1 MIRTRSLPL
10 LTLRNRNAAERVS
23 IPNVYDL
30 SVWNERQIRK
40 PSSPRPRI
48 AAKNRHR
55 RLPSLYRSRSPLRL
69 PLRFQIG
76 SFVSKSLVRC
86 FDPKPLSVFPC
97 YDDRYQDCVYQ
108 ARDCVVVGVTASIA
122 ANKTNNLR
130 SRANLLPF
138 RLSEVSSQMYVCV

>member
-1 MIRTRSLPL
+1 MNRARSLPL
-10 LTLRNRNAAERVS
+10 PILRSRNATGRVS

-48 AAKNRHR
+48 GAKNRRR

-69 PLRFQIG
+69 QLRSQIG
-76 SFVSKSLVRC
+76 SFLSKSFVRC
-86 FDPKPLSVFPC
+86 FDPEPLRVFPR
-97 YDDRYQDCVYQ
+97 YDDRYQNCVYQ
-108 ARDCVVVGVTASIA
+108 SRDCVVIGVAASIA

-130 SRANLLPF
+130 SRANPLQF
-138 RLSEVSSQMYVCV
+138 RLSEVSSRMCVCV